1 MTGRRD
7 QLIGRLSPRVV
18 VAATVGFVLALGA
31 LGFSSLDDV
40 TSPGPYVAALAL
52 GLASVVAVLLPW
64 PRGHERLVAL
74 TVTVAVVGLGLLVVS
89 VLPGG
94 RPGYALWFPG
104 FVWVPLGG
112 LALRGHPVLA
122 LVGASMSAATTMA
135 WAILEPGVQLE
146 DGLYRV
152 VSPTAVVVVTVGIA
166 VLVQQYA
173 VEVEKARDEQLQA
186 ARLSAGARAA
196 EGERRSRLAQIEQL
210 AAPVLLLLRDGDG
223 VDERLRTECRLLEA
237 ALRDGIRGRHLV
249 DAAVRET
256 LWAART
262 RGVDVTL
269 LDDSGTDA
277 GDTPPAVADVVRRC
291 LVEVVEKLE
300 NGVVTAR
307 LPGPDEAT
315 IVVITP
321 DAGDVALACRAA
333 LTALDGPPT
342 PGGVRVRL
350 ANEADDE
357 LVVTVRRTDPD
368 QGPPLTT
375 AAPAPLAATAARP
388 A

>member
-1 MTGRRD
+1 
-7 QLIGRLSPRVV
+7 VV
-18 VAATVGFVLALGA
+18 LGIVGFVIVLGA
-31 LGFSSLDDV
+31 LGFSSLEVV
-40 TSPGPYVAALAL
+40 TSPGPYVAALLL

-64 PRGHERLVAL
+64 PPGRERLAAL
-74 TVTVAVVGLGLLVVS
+74 AVTVAVIGLGLLVVS
-89 VLPGG
+89 VLPDG
-94 RPGYALWFPG
+94 RPGHALWFPG
-104 FVWVPLGG
+104 FVWVPLSG

-135 WAILEPGVQLE
+135 WAILEPDVGLE

-152 VSPTAVVVVTVGIA
+152 VSPTAAVVVAVGIA
-166 VLVQQYA
+166 LLVQQYA

-196 EGERRSRLAQIEQL
+196 EAERRSRLAQIEQL
-210 AAPVLLLLRDGDG
+210 AAPVLILLRDSEG

-262 RGVDVTL
+262 RGVGVTL

-315 IVVITP
+315 LVVITP
-321 DAGDVALACRAA
+321 DAGDVALACRPA
-333 LTALDGPPT
+333 LAALDGT
-342 PGGVRVRL
+342 GGGVQVRL
-350 ANEADDE
+350 TNEADDE
-357 LVVTVRRTDPD
+357 LVVTVRRAHTDPE
-368 QGPPLTT
+368 PPRTP
-375 AAPAPLAATAARP
+375 AARRPLDATAARP

>member
-1 MTGRRD
+1 
-7 QLIGRLSPRVV
+7 VV
-18 VAATVGFVLALGA
+18 LGTVGFVVVLCA
-31 LGFSSLDDV
+31 LGFTSLEVV
-40 TSPGPYVAALAL
+40 TSPGPYVAALLL

-64 PRGHERLVAL
+64 PPAHERLAAVA
-74 TVTVAVVGLGLLVVS
+74 VTVAVVGLGLLVVS

-122 LVGASMSAATTMA
+122 LLGASMSAATTMA
-135 WAILEPGVQLE
+135 WAVLEPDVGLE

-173 VEVEKARDEQLQA
+173 VEVEKAREEQLQA

-196 EGERRSRLAQIEQL
+196 EAERRSRLAQIEQL
-210 AAPVLLLLRDGDG
+210 AAPVLLLLRDSEG

-256 LWAART
+256 LWAARS

-315 IVVITP
+315 LVVITT
-321 DAGDVALACRAA
+321 DAGDVALACRSVLA
-333 LTALDGPPT
+333 ALDGT
-342 PGGVRVRL
+342 GTGTGAGAGAGAGAEVQVRL
-350 ANEADDE
+350 TNEADDE
-357 LVVTVRRTDPD
+357 LVVTVRRVHPDPE
-368 QGPPLTT
+368 PPLTT
-375 AAPAPLAATAARP
+375 AARRPHDATAARP